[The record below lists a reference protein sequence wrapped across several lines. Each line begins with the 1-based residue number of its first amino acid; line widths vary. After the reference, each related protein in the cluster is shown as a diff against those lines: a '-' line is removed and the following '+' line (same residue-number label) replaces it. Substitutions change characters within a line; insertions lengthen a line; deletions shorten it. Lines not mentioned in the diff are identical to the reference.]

1 MTGAAGRSKHGKTI
15 RQELDKE
22 LRSYGVDPLKTH
34 MSDAEFA
41 SVMEELDR
49 RRQNADAA
57 CAAAD
62 PELKD
67 HMEFMRATI
76 RHHLQAEAEAYRRSG
91 IAKEEADPPPNL
103 ERRDTEDLALAEDIP
118 TPRVSNI
125 PMDEDDEDAA
135 TLGRFK
141 PSSDKRGPATAR
153 RDDGGDGNFGSD
165 YSASNYSA
173 SPTGSQREALLRDEE
188 DNFGSPPQASR
199 APKSAKSA
207 GPAASSKGEG
217 AGSDIEMLSSFDASS
232 EEDAPGAG
240 VPVLTKSG
248 PVWSQAH
255 DDPFDTSADSAGG
268 GLWGAS
274 PSGPRP
280 FTKTSSMASHVPD
293 AYSDDDFDGSVE
305 ELLA

>member
-1 MTGAAGRSKHGKTI
+1 M
-15 RQELDKE
+15 
-22 LRSYGVDPLKTH
+22 
-34 MSDAEFA
+34 
-41 SVMEELDR
+41 
-49 RRQNADAA
+49 
-57 CAAAD
+57 
-62 PELKD
+62 
-67 HMEFMRATI
+67 
-76 RHHLQAEAEAYRRSG
+76 QAEAEAYRRSG

-103 ERRDTEDLALAEDIP
+103 ERRDTEGLALAEDIP

-217 AGSDIEMLSSFDASS
+217 
-232 EEDAPGAG
+232 
-240 VPVLTKSG
+240 
-248 PVWSQAH
+248 
-255 DDPFDTSADSAGG
+255 
-268 GLWGAS
+268 GAS
-274 PSGPRP
+274 PHPRSTTRRRTVYTHWVDMP
-280 FTKTSSMASHVPD
+280 DERSLSTRYKFFGSPLLVFAASS
-293 AYSDDDFDGSVE
+293 
-305 ELLA
+305 